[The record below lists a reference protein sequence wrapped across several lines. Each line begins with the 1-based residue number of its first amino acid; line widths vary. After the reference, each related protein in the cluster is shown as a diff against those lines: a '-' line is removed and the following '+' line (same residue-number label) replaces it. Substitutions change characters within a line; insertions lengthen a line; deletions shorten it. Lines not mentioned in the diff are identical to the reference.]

1 MSLLEICRILR
12 LFFNTL
18 TADGKYFLLNKDN
31 LTQQSH
37 RQLSQKQKAFSE
49 IVLAFLK
56 SILKLEYFQKEND
69 TNS

>member
-31 LTQQSH
+31 LTQQIH

-49 IVLAFLK
+49 IVLAF
-56 SILKLEYFQKEND
+56 
-69 TNS
+69 